1 MVHLGTMHYI
11 RLTVPQGLRNSA
23 QGLYA
28 AFSGGIAM
36 SGMMAVSGMLYGQL
50 LGGTYLVMAAVSLAA
65 LSFAF
70 ALRRVSPRVLVPAGT

>member
-1 MVHLGTMHYI
+1 MHYI

-36 SGMMAVSGMLYGQL
+36 SAMMAVSGMLYGQL
-50 LGGTYLVMAAVSLAA
+50 LGGTYLVMAAAALAA
-65 LSFAF
+65 LSFAI
-70 ALRRVSPRVLVPAGT
+70 ALKRLSPKDLVPAGT